1 MQMRKVQ
8 KLIAIALVA
17 LLALSLAVSC
27 GKKESDGPSDDP
39 LLGNWLA
46 ATVEM
51 FGDESAAEEVFDGG
65 FVIELKAGGK
75 CELRV
80 DGDTDKYTWAKKGDT
95 VIISAGKTEFITA
108 RVDGPLML
116 IEDFMDLGMKI
127 VLVKEGASINLPK
140 PTGDPEETDPEETE
154 PEPLD
159 AAGVWNG
166 SWYGYFWISESW
178 GTSWDDWEDYYD
190 DAFLTIDVDD
200 DGVGTMEI
208 FAGGIVDHLIFAD
221 ITASDMH
228 FEVTN
233 GEFLDME
240 VDPSDWWF
248 ALSPTNEGKLL
259 VISDTYIDPDGG
271 DTGGFSFM
279 FRFRPWGELWIEEEN
294 EGGDLPPN
302 YASYLGMLEEG
313 DYEGSGDDEP
323 PFEIEAEPFYTKQ
336 ELEIIHDRVSE
347 AWKDF
352 SLREMN
358 YEAVR
363 DEFFNGIEG
372 RFYQGEVADIYYW
385 DAIDGDDAWV
395 RVDFEDIGKD
405 EKMGVGVMKFLP

>member
-1 MQMRKVQ
+1 MQMRKIQ

-46 ATVEM
+46 ATVEI

-95 VIISAGKTEFITA
+95 VVISAGKIEFITA
-108 RVDGPLML
+108 RIDGPLML
-116 IEDFMDLGMKI
+116 IDDFMDLGMKI

-140 PTGDPEETDPEETE
+140 PTEDPEETDPEETE

>member
-1 MQMRKVQ
+1 MQMKKVQ

-46 ATVEM
+46 ATVEI

-95 VIISAGKTEFITA
+95 VVISAGKIEFITA
-108 RVDGPLML
+108 RIDGPLML
-116 IEDFMDLGMKI
+116 IDDFMDLGMKI

-140 PTGDPEETDPEETE
+140 PTEDPEETDPEETE

>member
-1 MQMRKVQ
+1 
-8 KLIAIALVA
+8 
-17 LLALSLAVSC
+17 
-27 GKKESDGPSDDP
+27 
-39 LLGNWLA
+39 
-46 ATVEM
+46 M

-178 GTSWDDWEDYYD
+178 GTSCDDWEDYYD

>member
-1 MQMRKVQ
+1 MQMRKIQ

-46 ATVEM
+46 ATVEI

-95 VIISAGKTEFITA
+95 VVISAGKIEFITA
-108 RVDGPLML
+108 RIDGPLML
-116 IEDFMDLGMKI
+116 IDDFMDLGMKI

-140 PTGDPEETDPEETE
+140 PTEDPEETDPEETE

-279 FRFRPWGELWIEEEN
+279 FRFRPWGELWIEEED

-385 DAIDGDDAWV
+385 DGIDGDDAWV

>member
-1 MQMRKVQ
+1 MQMKKVQ

-279 FRFRPWGELWIEEEN
+279 FRFRPWGELWIEEED

>member
-1 MQMRKVQ
+1 MQMRKIQ

-46 ATVEM
+46 ATVEI
-51 FGDESAAEEVFDGG
+51 FGDESPAEEVFDGG

-95 VIISAGKTEFITA
+95 VVISAGKIEFITA
-108 RVDGPLML
+108 RIDGPLML
-116 IEDFMDLGMKI
+116 IDDFMDLGMKI

-140 PTGDPEETDPEETE
+140 PTEDPEETDPEETE

>member
-1 MQMRKVQ
+1 MQMKKVQ

-46 ATVEM
+46 TTVEI

-108 RVDGPLML
+108 RIDGPLML
-116 IEDFMDLGMKI
+116 IDDFMDLGMKI

-140 PTGDPEETDPEETE
+140 PTEDPEETDPEETE

>member
-1 MQMRKVQ
+1 MQMKKVQ

-46 ATVEM
+46 TTVEI

>member
-46 ATVEM
+46 ATVEI

-95 VIISAGKTEFITA
+95 VVISAGKIEFITA
-108 RVDGPLML
+108 RIDGPLML
-116 IEDFMDLGMKI
+116 IDDFMDLGMKI

-140 PTGDPEETDPEETE
+140 PTEDPEETDPEETE

-279 FRFRPWGELWIEEEN
+279 FRFRPWGELWIEEED

>member
-65 FVIELKAGGK
+65 FVIELKARGK

-80 DGDTDKYTWAKKGDT
+80 DGDTDQYTWAQKGDT

-116 IEDFMDLGMKI
+116 IDDFMDLGMKI
-127 VLVKEGASINLPK
+127 MLVKEGASINLPK
-140 PTGDPEETDPEETE
+140 PTDAPEETDPEETE
-154 PEPLD
+154 PEPLGP
-159 AAGVWNG
+159 AGVWNG
-166 SWYGYFWISESW
+166 QWYGYFWISEAW
-178 GTSWDDWEDYYD
+178 GTTWDDSEDYYD
-190 DAFLTIDVDD
+190 DAYLTLDVDD

-233 GEFLDME
+233 GDFLDMA

-248 ALSPTNEGKLL
+248 ALSPINEGKLL

-294 EGGDLPPN
+294 EGGDLPPS
-302 YASYLGMLEEG
+302 YAYYLGMLEEG
-313 DYEGSGDDEP
+313 DYEGNGDKEP
-323 PFEIEAEPFYTKQ
+323 PLEIEAVPFYTVQ
-336 ELEIIHDRVSE
+336 ELKIIHDRVSA
-347 AWKDF
+347 AWQDF

-385 DAIDGDDAWV
+385 DAVDADDAWV
-395 RVDFEDIGKD
+395 RVEFEDIGKD
-405 EKMGVGVMKFLP
+405 EKMGVGVMKILP

>member
-1 MQMRKVQ
+1 MQMRKIQ

-46 ATVEM
+46 ATVEI

-95 VIISAGKTEFITA
+95 VVISAGKIEFITA
-108 RVDGPLML
+108 RIDGPLML
-116 IEDFMDLGMKI
+116 IDDFMDLGMKI

-140 PTGDPEETDPEETE
+140 PTEDPEETDPEETE

-279 FRFRPWGELWIEEEN
+279 FRFRPWGELWIEEED